1 MKPHS
6 NPDDTTCRHPLDRL
20 AEQAIREA
28 YAEGEF
34 DNLPGYG
41 EPLAGMEE
49 PCDEDWWLK
58 QKLKREQLSVLPP
71 SLEILRD
78 VERTLESAMKLGHEA
93 AVRRELLALND
104 RIRDANF
111 RSISGPPSTQ
121 MPIDVEAT
129 IRAWRARR

>member
-1 MKPHS
+1 MKPK
-6 NPDDTTCRHPLDRL
+6 PDEPARKFPIDRL
-20 AEQAIREA
+20 AEKAIRDA
-28 YAEGEF
+28 YAEGQF
-34 DNLPGYG
+34 DNLPGLG

-78 VERTLESAMKLGHEA
+78 VERTLANVMQLGHEA
-93 AVRRELLALND
+93 AVRRELAALNE

-111 RSISGPPSTQ
+111 RSIVGPPSTQ
-121 MPIDVEAT
+121 MPLDVEAVVKQ
-129 IRAWRARR
+129 WRERR